1 MRDGN
6 LFRKRCL
13 SHNHRQDNAGMSGRN
28 SPVMTGRRSKARG
41 LFFGLVF
48 SGLIWVAALSFVLT
62 LL

>member
-1 MRDGN
+1 MKTRHARVTIG
-6 LFRKRCL
+6 
-13 SHNHRQDNAGMSGRN
+13 A
-28 SPVMTGRRSKARG
+28 RSKARG